1 MLEQLKN
8 LGIITTASIKSPGE
22 SPFAGFVFLFTGSLD
37 AMSRDE
43 AKVRVKEKGGKV
55 ASQISQKVTHVI
67 AGEKPGSKLKKARE
81 LGLEILTEK
90 DFAELLGGNNETKKN
105 HQLSIF

>member
-1 MLEQLKN
+1 MDSGLTSISSKKN
-8 LGIITTASIKSPGE
+8 KDE

-43 AKVRVKEKGGKV
+43 AKVRVKENGGKV
-55 ASQISQKVTHVI
+55 ASQINQKVTHVI
-67 AGEKPGSKLKKARE
+67 VGKKPGSKLKKAQG

-90 DFAELLGGNNETKKN
+90 DFAKLLESNNDQKKN
-105 HQLSIF
+105 PQLSMF